1 MGQHNVQ
8 NYLCLYYSKGF
19 IVQYF
24 KLHVM
29 PLEELNGNE
38 MRWARLTLWCDH
50 HLTQDAGW
58 PHHGLLD

>member
-1 MGQHNVQ
+1 MAWVSTMFKLLLSVLQQ
-8 NYLCLYYSKGF
+8 RF

-29 PLEELNGNE
+29 PLEGLNGNE
-38 MRWARLTLWCDH
+38 MWARLTLWCDH

-58 PHHGLLD
+58 PHNGLLD